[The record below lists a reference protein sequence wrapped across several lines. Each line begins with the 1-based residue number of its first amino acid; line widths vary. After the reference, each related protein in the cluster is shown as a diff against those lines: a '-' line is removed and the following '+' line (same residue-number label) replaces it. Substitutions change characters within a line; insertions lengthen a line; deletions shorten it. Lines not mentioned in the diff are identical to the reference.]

1 MDTLPIQINDITY
14 VDARWIEKTY
24 KLSRCKCRR
33 NLIKNQVVHLVAF
46 HRYFYNADEVKAV
59 MKKTNADA

>member
-1 MDTLPIQINDITY
+1 MDTLPIQINNVTY

-24 KLSRCKCRR
+24 MLSRCKCRR
-33 NLIKNQVVHLVAF
+33 NLIKSQIAHIEAF

-59 MKKTNADA
+59 MRKTSSDA